1 MSIESEISETL
12 AANLNSKVFIPYN
25 NRFFFDD
32 NLMARKYAEIFGIE
46 PDENWF
52 EAFRIATEGQGDER
66 RKINSLISSS
76 LLSLLMFHKL
86 FMNDNTNDYISIKL
100 PNIDDAVLFDKCF
113 FEVRNRVVRFP
124 SCVDV
129 ALYSSKQNVI
139 LFLES
144 KFTEYTRL
152 KKEEYYGKGYITLY
166 TEYLRQHLSPII
178 ETDKATF
185 KGKEKLRIGTKS
197 GERYIEGVK
206 QSISHLIGLTRG
218 PHKVGTGYYPES
230 YHAKYSRLYGN
241 AGKLYYGT
249 ILFDP
254 RGMNVDC
261 SMYEDYVKLYVDTIG
276 SHGKE
281 LVNGICEWNNQ
292 LKKSNKKRKEEIV
305 VLPKPLSY
313 QDVFQTDH
321 NRRYITNQIREFYSI

>member
-25 NRFFFDD
+25 NRFFFDK
-32 NLMARKYAEIFGIE
+32 NCIARKYAEIFGIE

-52 EAFRIATEGQGDER
+52 EAFRIATEGQGDEL

-100 PNIDDAVLFDKCF
+100 PDTDDAVLFDKCF

-129 ALYSSKQNVI
+129 ALYSSERNVM

-144 KFTEYTRL
+144 KFTEYTRV

-166 TEYLRQHLSPII
+166 IEYLRQYLNHII
-178 ETDKATF
+178 ETEKATI
-185 KGKEKLRIGTKS
+185 KGKEKLRIGTIS

-230 YHAKYSRLYGN
+230 YHAEYSKLYDN

-254 RGMNVDC
+254 RGMNVND

-276 SHGKE
+276 SHGEE
-281 LVNGICEWNNQ
+281 LVDGICEWNNQ
-292 LKKSNKKRKEEIV
+292 QKKSYNKGKEIV
-305 VLPKPLSY
+305 VLPNPLSY
-313 QDVFQTDH
+313 QDVFQTEP
-321 NRRYITNQIREFYSI
+321 NRRYITNQIREFYLI